1 MKRISIMLA
10 LALLVTIG
18 FAQKKDRTSAYNYYR
33 NGKYDKAQEYIE
45 KTITH
50 ESTMNEAKTW
60 AFRGDIYLQI
70 ALTDKPEYKSLS
82 DNPLQIAFDSYKK
95 ALSLPD
101 AKDLMPNIMTNMNV
115 IAENYYNKGVV
126 SYESGDY
133 NASMTSF
140 LKVADV
146 KSEIGVVDT
155 VALKNAVA
163 AADLA
168 KQPAEALKINQRLLD
183 LKYSSASVYSSM
195 ANAYMATGDTSSA
208 IAITAKGREIY
219 PMDLGLLLSETN
231 IFLFTGKAKE
241 ALNNLNVALEKDPTN
256 TSILYALG
264 TQYNELNNDAE
275 AEKAYKK
282 ALEIKPDYFD
292 AIYNLGALYVNQAA
306 GLMAQAN
313 SIPPDK
319 VKEYEAKKAEA
330 FVSLDK
336 ALPYL
341 ERAHQMDPG
350 DRNTMVTLKEIYARK
365 SMLDK
370 VKEIDAKLR

>member
-1 MKRISIMLA
+1 MLA